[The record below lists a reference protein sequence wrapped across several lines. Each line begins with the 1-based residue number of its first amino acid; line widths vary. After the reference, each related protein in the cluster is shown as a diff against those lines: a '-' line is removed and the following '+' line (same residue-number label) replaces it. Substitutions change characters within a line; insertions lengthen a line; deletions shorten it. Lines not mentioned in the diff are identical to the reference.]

1 MKKLLLLLFF
11 AVSCS
16 RVIVVENPLDM
27 DRAAEMVACP
37 APAGNYRLVDA
48 QGREVPYQITHDGQ
62 LVFQASVPAL
72 GKAEY
77 RLERGTPAP
86 VDTVAVGSMRPDRRD
101 DIIWENDRSGWRMYG
116 PGTHLALQKAFG
128 YDVFTKSVPYPVM
141 KDRFDKDHDPAA
153 WEQMAAWREQGLDA
167 RADSLL
173 NAISFHVDHGD
184 GMDVYTVGAS
194 LGCGT
199 AALLDTTGRLDFP
212 WCWERYQIL
221 DNGPLRFR
229 VKVVMDGGQE
239 TRIITSDAGSWFNT
253 VELDYAALSSTY
265 SVISSEAAGVVEKS
279 IPIAAG
285 IVLHDSHPDAYVSGP
300 GYIGYADLG
309 DPNPGANGEIYCGV
323 VMPGA
328 GEARVEQGHILLPS
342 TWEPGFTYW
351 FGSGWSKGGV
361 PSLEAWNQ
369 LLEKE
374 VMLREHPLKV
384 SFK

>member
-16 RVIVVENPLDM
+16 RVIVVENPLDV
-27 DRAAEMVACP
+27 DRSAEMVACP
-37 APAGNYRLVDA
+37 APTGLYRLVDA
-48 QGREVPYQITHDGQ
+48 QGQEVPYQITHDGQ
-62 LVFQASVPAL
+62 LIFQASVPAL
-72 GKAEY
+72 GKVEY
-77 RLERGTPAP
+77 RLLRGAPAP
-86 VDTVAVGSMRPDRRD
+86 VDTVAVGSLRPDRLD

-116 PGTHLALQKAFG
+116 PGTHEAGQKVFG

-141 KDRFDKDHDPAA
+141 KDRFDKDHNPAS
-153 WEQMAAWREQGLDA
+153 WEQIAAWREQGLDA

-173 NAISFHVDHGD
+173 HAISFHVDHGD

-199 AALLDTTGRLDFP
+199 AALLDSTGRLDFP
-212 WCWERYQIL
+212 WCWERYTIL

-239 TRIITSDAGSWFNT
+239 TRIITCDAGSWFNT
-253 VELDYAALSSTY
+253 VELDF
-265 SVISSEAAGVVEKS
+265 ISFSLFGQKA
-279 IPIAAG
+279 PIAAG
-285 IVLHDSHPDAYVSGP
+285 IVLHDSRPDAYVSGP

-309 DPNPGANGEIYCGV
+309 DPNPGTNGEIYCGV
-323 VMPGA
+323 VLPGA

-351 FGSGWSKGGV
+351 FGSSWSKGGI
-361 PSLEAWNQ
+361 PSLSAWSE
-369 LLEKE
+369 LLERE
-374 VMLREHPLKV
+374 VRLRENPLKI
-384 SFK
+384 SFR

>member
-1 MKKLLLLLFF
+1 MKKLLLFLFF

-16 RVIVVENPLDM
+16 RVIVVENPLDT
-27 DRAAEMVACP
+27 DRAWEMVACP
-37 APAGNYRLVDA
+37 APAGSYRLVDSKG
-48 QGREVPYQITHDGQ
+48 QEVPYQITHDGQ
-62 LVFQASVPAL
+62 LVFQATVPAL
-72 GKAEY
+72 GKAAY
-77 RLERGTPAP
+77 RLVRGTPAP
-86 VDTVAVGSMRPDRRD
+86 VDTVAVGSLRPDRLD

-116 PGTHLALQKAFG
+116 PGTHAAGQKTFG

-141 KDRFDKDHDPAA
+141 KARFDKDHNPAA
-153 WEQMAAWREQGLDA
+153 WEQMAAWRAQGADA

-199 AALLDTTGRLDFP
+199 AALLDSAGRLVFP
-212 WCWERYQIL
+212 WCWEQYEIL

-239 TRIITSDAGSWFNT
+239 TRIITCDAGSWFNT
-253 VELDYAALSSTY
+253 VELVYAC
-265 SVISSEAAGVVEKS
+265 SEGA
-279 IPIAAG
+279 PLAAG
-285 IVLHDSHPDAYVSGP
+285 IVLHDSNPDAYVSGP
-300 GYIGYADLG
+300 GYMGYADLG
-309 DPNPGANGEIYCGV
+309 DPHPGANGEIYCGV
-323 VMPGA
+323 VLPEA

-342 TWEPGFTYW
+342 AWKPGFTYW